1 MEGKVMNQTEQIILE
16 NLGRQDTVFVF
27 STGLAAQMWAERML
41 DHVPAV
47 AMERFVAW
55 DSFKSEAVRSRQQD
69 KASIPAMMRK
79 IFASHLIQENARK
92 VTQGEKSLFSSLIN
106 PKYAQEAQSFT
117 NWIAGLLPSLESW
130 RRSHEKALESQSQE
144 GKPINLPV
152 LDQQDLDLKTLHGL
166 YKDFLEENHRF
177 DPAWEQP
184 PFEDDGRHYI
194 IFYPEI
200 LTDFSE
206 YRHILESSNHI
217 KLISCHTDNTKAP
230 RCIRYDNAR
239 QEMRETALFI
249 RNLVESGQCQYRDI
263 YVSVPDMETMA
274 PYLQREFQLYAIP
287 AVFRTGKPLSAYG
300 AGAIFAQIQGC
311 LTSDFSFD
319 SLKELLL
326 NHHLPWREREL
337 NHQLIQFGI
346 KYNCLCSYSES
357 HQDDTTQESPQRG
370 GRKFIIDPWKEA
382 FKRNPQEERLHGLY
396 NSLRKAAQRFSQA
409 TSFEKLREA
418 YFQFRDSFWDMSQV
432 NPQADLVLG
441 RCITE
446 LAGLM
451 DLEREFPQLPVPNP
465 FNFFLQVLEEQEYLA
480 QSADQGVWVVPYRLV
495 SSAPAGCHIVVG
507 ASQKDITHLFQQLG
521 FLSQAKRNRL
531 GLTDSNPSNCFIQ
544 LYQLHSRL
552 PVRFSVAENNLSG
565 YSIPHNGLDAIP
577 RKKVS
582 LLEATGSAIPL
593 QQDFIM
599 QERNLFQLV
608 RNGGSSATSLQTAS
622 FTPTAI
628 QQEGFHHW
636 KSRLE
641 VSDSLQQGTSSTDN
655 SSQANPP
662 QANSSFPHWGD
673 KIQQALFYS
682 NGLNISESHL
692 NDFFICPRHW
702 YFKRI
707 LRLEEPDTQAQLMQD
722 AWMGT
727 IYHDIIQ
734 LYLEPMKQCGTPLI
748 PPQVQELM
756 GESLIPEEQQ
766 RLEKAMD
773 KVLSQ
778 QYKLSPL
785 TQDLL
790 LAQRNQILDTASS
803 FMVALCKTFPHHQ
816 VVSLEESLS
825 CQPQQLLPLLEKLA
839 DQEIQ
844 LPGADFPSSAEQRKE
859 FIRQLEGFVLT
870 GRLDC
875 LLASPNDDLILLD
888 FKLGNA
894 PQLKEAHLDQEG
906 RLANFQMAFYIIL
919 YESCYPERTIDSGAF
934 MTIKDG
940 AVSVIFGFDDNKRPQ
955 RNQGIIT
962 KDGEK
967 GFTFNHTVAAALRD
981 TSKFATALTSCT
993 FPQMTGVNYETCS
1006 SCSWRR
1012 ICRTT
1017 YTVGRDEV

>member
-1 MEGKVMNQTEQIILE
+1 MEGTVISRTEQIILE
-16 NLGRQDTVFVF
+16 HLERQDTVFVF
-27 STGLAAQMWAERML
+27 STGRAAQMWAERML

-55 DSFKSEAVRSRQQD
+55 DSFKSEAIRSRQQD
-69 KASIPAMMRK
+69 KASIPSMMRK

-92 VTQGEKSLFSSLIN
+92 VAQGEAPLFSSLIN
-106 PKYAQEAQSFT
+106 PHYAQEAQSFT
-117 NWIAGLLPSLESW
+117 NWIASLLPSLESW
-130 RRSHEKALESQSQE
+130 RRSHERALQNQPAEQPQ
-144 GKPINLPV
+144 
-152 LDQQDLDLKTLHGL
+152 LDLQDQDLMTLHGL
-166 YKDFLEENHRF
+166 YKNFLEENNRF

-184 PFEDDGRHYI
+184 PFDDDGRNYI

-206 YRHILESSNHI
+206 YRHILESSSHI
-217 KLISCHTDNTKAP
+217 TLISCDTHNSTAP
-230 RCIRYDNAR
+230 RCIHYGNAR
-239 QEMRETALFI
+239 QELRETALFI
-249 RNLVESGQCQYRDI
+249 RNLVASGQCRYQDI

-311 LTSDFSFD
+311 LARDFSFD

-326 NHHLPWREREL
+326 NHQLPWREPQLKDE
-337 NHQLIQFGI
+337 LIQFGI
-346 KYNCLCSYSES
+346 DNSCLCSYTDN
-357 HQDDTTQESPQRG
+357 HTNRT
-370 GRKFIIDPWKEA
+370 IDPWKEA
-382 FKRNPQEERLHGLY
+382 FKKNPREEQLHRLY
-396 NSLRKAAQRFSQA
+396 TSLRQEAQRFSQA

-418 YFQFRDSFWDMSQV
+418 YFQFRDKFWDMGQV
-432 NPQADLVLG
+432 DQESDQVLG

-451 DLEREFPQLPVPNP
+451 DLERDFPQLPVPNP
-465 FNFFLQVLEEQEYLA
+465 FSFFLQVLEEKEYLP
-480 QSADQGVWVVPYRLV
+480 QSNDQGVWVVPYRLV
-495 SSAPAGCHIVVG
+495 ASAPAGCHIVVG

-531 GLTDSNPSNCFIQ
+531 GLTDSNPSDSFIQ

-577 RKKVS
+577 HEKVS
-582 LLEATGSAIPL
+582 LLEATGSAIPR

-599 QERNLFQLV
+599 QERDLFQLA
-608 RNGGSSATSLQTAS
+608 RKGDSPTSPQTAH

-636 KSRLE
+636 KSQLE
-641 VSDSLQQGTSSTDN
+641 VSDSLHQETSSPEN
-655 SSQANPP
+655 ASQGNLP
-662 QANSSFPHWGD
+662 QIQCTFPHWKD

-707 LRLEEPDTQAQLMQD
+707 LKLEEPDTQAQLMQD

-727 IYHDIIQ
+727 IYHNIIQ
-734 LYLEPMKQCGTPLI
+734 LYLEPMKHCGTPLI
-748 PPQVQELM
+748 PPHLQELR

-766 RLEKAMD
+766 RLEKAVD
-773 KVLSQ
+773 TVLSQ
-778 QYKLSPL
+778 QHRLSPL

-790 LAQRNQILDTASS
+790 LAQKAHILDTVSS
-803 FMVALCKTFPHHQ
+803 FMVALCKTFPDHQ
-816 VVSLEESLS
+816 VVSLEEGLS
-825 CQPQQLLPLLEKLA
+825 CQPTQLLPLLEKLA
-839 DQEIQ
+839 DKEIK
-844 LPGADFPSSAEQRKE
+844 LPNESFPITDEQRKE
-859 FIRQLEGFVLT
+859 FIRQLEGFVFT

-875 LLASPNDDLILLD
+875 LLASPDDDLILLD

-894 PQLKEAHLDQEG
+894 PKLQEAHLDQEC
-906 RLANFQMAFYIIL
+906 RLANFQMAFYTIL

-940 AVSVIFGFDDNKRPQ
+940 AVSVIFGFDDNRRPQ
-955 RNQGIIT
+955 RDRGIIT
-962 KDGEK
+962 KEGEK
-967 GFTFNHTVAAALRD
+967 GFTFNHTVAAALRYAGQ
-981 TSKFATALTSCT
+981 FAAAIKSCT
-993 FPQMTGVNYETCS
+993 FPQMTKVSYETCS
-1006 SCSWRR
+1006 SCPWRR

-1017 YTVGRDEV
+1017 YTVGKDEV

>member
-16 NLGRQDTVFVF
+16 NLERQDTVFVF
-27 STGLAAQMWAERML
+27 STGVAARMWADRML

-55 DSFKSEAVRSRQQD
+55 DSFKSEAIRSRQQD

-79 IFASHLIQENARK
+79 IFASHLIQENARN
-92 VTQGEKSLFSSLIN
+92 VAAGEQPLFSSLIN
-106 PKYAQEAQSFT
+106 PRYAQEAQSFT
-117 NWIAGLLPSLESW
+117 NWIASLLPSLESW
-130 RRSHEKALESQSQE
+130 RRSHEQALQNQ
-144 GKPINLPV
+144 PTN
-152 LDQQDLDLKTLHGL
+152 QQQVDLQDADLMTLHRR
-166 YKDFLEENHRF
+166 YKEFLEENNRF

-184 PFEDDGRHYI
+184 PFDDDGRNYI

-206 YRHILESSNHI
+206 YRHILESSSHI
-217 KLISCHTDNTKAP
+217 KLISCDTHHSAAP
-230 RCIRYDNAR
+230 RCIQYDNAR
-239 QEMRETALFI
+239 HELRETALFI
-249 RNLVESGQCQYRDI
+249 RNLVESGQCHYRDI

-300 AGAIFAQIQGC
+300 AGAIFAQIQSC
-311 LTSDFSFD
+311 LARDFSFD

-326 NHHLPWREREL
+326 NHHLPWREQEL
-337 NHQLIQFGI
+337 KDELIQFGI
-346 KYNCLCSYSES
+346 DNSCLCSYTDN
-357 HQDDTTQESPQRG
+357 HTNRT
-370 GRKFIIDPWKEA
+370 IDPWKEA
-382 FKRNPQEERLHGLY
+382 FKRKPREERLHRLY
-396 NSLRKAAQRFSQA
+396 NSLRQEAQRFSQA
-409 TSFEKLREA
+409 TSFERLREA
-418 YFQFRDSFWDMSQV
+418 YFQFRDKFWDMGQV
-432 NPQADLVLG
+432 EQESDQVLG

-451 DLEREFPQLPVPNP
+451 DLERAFPQLPVPNP
-465 FNFFLQVLEEQEYLA
+465 FSFFLQVLEEKEYLP
-480 QSADQGVWVVPYRLV
+480 QNTDRGVSVVPYRLV

-507 ASQKDITHLFQQLG
+507 AGQKDITHLFQQLG

-531 GLTDSNPSNCFIQ
+531 GLTDSNPSDSFIR

-552 PVRFSVAENNLSG
+552 PVRFSVAKDNLSG

-582 LLEATGSAIPL
+582 LLEATGSSIPH

-599 QERNLFQLV
+599 QERDLFQLA
-608 RNGGSSATSLQTAS
+608 RKGSSPTSLQAAS
-622 FTPTAI
+622 FTPTAM

-636 KSRLE
+636 KARLE
-641 VSDSLQQGTSSTDN
+641 VQASFQQAAADQSH
-655 SSQANPP
+655 PP
-662 QANSSFPHWGD
+662 QAKCSFPHWKD
-673 KIQQALFYS
+673 KIQQALS
-682 NGLNISESHL
+682 HSDGLNISESHL
-692 NDFFICPRHW
+692 NDFFICPRRW
-702 YFKRI
+702 YFNRI
-707 LRLEEPDTQAQLMQD
+707 LKLKEPDTQAQLMQD

-727 IYHDIIQ
+727 IYHNIIQ
-734 LYLEPMKQCGTPLI
+734 LYLEPMKQCGAPLI
-748 PPQVQELM
+748 PPQIQELR
-756 GESLIPEEQQ
+756 GEALIPEEQQ
-766 RLEKAMD
+766 RLERAVD

-778 QYKLSPL
+778 QHKLSPL

-790 LAQRNQILDTASS
+790 LAQRTHILDTASS

-825 CQPQQLLPLLEKLA
+825 CQPHQLLPLLEKLTSK
-839 DQEIQ
+839 EIQ
-844 LPGADFPSSAEQRKE
+844 LPNEGFPSTDEQRKE
-859 FIRQLEGFVLT
+859 FLRQLEGFVLT

-875 LLASPNDDLILLD
+875 LLASPDDSLILLD

-894 PQLKEAHLDQEG
+894 PKLQEAHLDQEG
-906 RLANFQMAFYIIL
+906 RLANFQMAFYTIL

-934 MTIKDG
+934 MTIRDG
-940 AVSVIFGFDDNKRPQ
+940 AAAVIFGFDDNKRPQ
-955 RNQGIIT
+955 RERGVIT
-962 KDGEK
+962 KEGEK
-967 GFTFNHTVAAALRD
+967 GFTFNHTVAAALLHAG
-981 TSKFATALTSCT
+981 KFATAIKDCT

-1006 SCSWRR
+1006 SCPWRR

-1017 YTVGRDEV
+1017 YTVGRDEA